1 MGGGIIQG
9 EIATTCDARLAS
21 PWLLCA
27 MMAPGAMDNSKPLLL
42 IGSRTGCMGDALRVK
57 DVDEM

>member
-27 MMAPGAMDNSKPLLL
+27 MMAPGAMDNSKLILL
-42 IGSRTGCMGDALRVK
+42 IGSRTGCMGGYFK
-57 DVDEM
+57 GKGC